1 MAITLLIS
9 DSDVKSFTSMDGNID
24 PDLIMPLINA
34 AQDTEI
40 ERLIG
45 SALLT
50 KLKTEVENETLSG
63 DYLILLE
70 NYLKPTLAWFTF
82 SYFIP
87 FNAYTYSNKGI
98 FKHSSESSITPEKN
112 EIDYLREKAATQA
125 THYANRMTKWLCA
138 FSSSFP
144 EYQELEEGGKYPDK
158 GSQYAG
164 GINL

>member
-50 KLKTEVENETLSG
+50 KLKTEVENDTLAG
-63 DYLILLE
+63 DYLILVE

>member
-34 AQDTEI
+34 AQDSEI

-50 KLKTEVENETLSG
+50 KLKTEVENDTLAG

>member
-1 MAITLLIS
+1 MNPIVLI
-9 DSDVKSFTSMDGNID
+9 DHDDVKFLTSLNGNVD
-24 PDLIMPLINA
+24 PDFITPLINA

-40 ERLIG
+40 ERLLG

-50 KLKTEVENETLSG
+50 ELKRKFTSDTLDG
-63 DYLILLE
+63 DYLTLLE
-70 NYLKPTLAWFTF
+70 NYIKPCLAWHTF
-82 SYFIP
+82 SYYIS
-87 FNAYTYSNKGI
+87 FNAYQYSNRGI
-98 FKHSSESSITPEKN
+98 FKHNSESSITPEKN

>member
-50 KLKTEVENETLSG
+50 KLKTEVENDTLAG

-87 FNAYTYSNKGI
+87 FNAYQYNNKGI

>member
-50 KLKTEVENETLSG
+50 KLKTEVENDTLAG